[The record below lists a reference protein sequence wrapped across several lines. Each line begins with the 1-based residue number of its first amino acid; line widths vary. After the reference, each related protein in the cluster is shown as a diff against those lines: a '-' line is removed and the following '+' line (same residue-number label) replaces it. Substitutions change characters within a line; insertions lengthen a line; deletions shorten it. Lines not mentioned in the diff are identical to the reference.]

1 MVSSLAEQSL
11 AVTCPT
17 REIRSRVFVC
27 SSMSTATSAPEEL
40 LLSTVSVPETSLIEH
55 VVGAPA

>member
-1 MVSSLAEQSL
+1 
-11 AVTCPT
+11 
-17 REIRSRVFVC
+17 VFVC